1 MPAVR
6 RLALVLSLLALAALT
21 AAAPAGAQGPT
32 RVYQLPA
39 GATNPEGIAADRPTG
54 RFFVTGT
61 RDGAVYVGRPGRTRV
76 LRVFLPAGGDGRT
89 AAAGVEVDERRRLL
103 VVAGAA
109 TGAVFV
115 HDLRTRGLVSRI
127 DLGGQ
132 FVNDVAIVK
141 NGDVYATE
149 SGDVDPG
156 VFRIPAATVAGASDA
171 FEPIDVSPPV
181 APAPGFNLNGIAA
194 APNGRYVLVVQS
206 NTGRLFRIDT
216 RTRATT
222 EVPVAGGP
230 LTNGDGLLL
239 RGRTLFVVRNREG
252 QVAVVRL
259 TRDLTAGRV
268 VRAIT
273 DPTFEDP
280 TTVAL
285 LGGRLLLPNAEFFR
299 APSPPFTV
307 SEVPIGA

>member
-6 RLALVLSLLALAALT
+6 RLALVLSLLALVALT

-115 HDLRTRGLVSRI
+115 YDLRTRGLVSRI

-132 FVNDVAIVK
+132 FVNDVTVLPG
-141 NGDVYATE
+141 GDVLATE
-149 SGDVDPG
+149 SQDVEPG
-156 VFRIPAATVAGASDA
+156 VFRIPASTVAGRTTQFA
-171 FEPIDVSPPV
+171 PVDVSPPV
-181 APAPGFNLNGIAA
+181 VAVPGFNLNGIAA
-194 APNGRYVLVVQS
+194 SADGRVAITVQS
-206 NTGRLFRIDT
+206 ATGLLFRIDT
-216 RTRATT
+216 ATGT
-222 EVPVAGGP
+222 ATALPVTGGP